1 MNHHALVIDDDPE
14 IQSVVRDRLE
24 SLGHTCDT
32 ADSQEDARTLLARGG
47 YSYVLLDLEI
57 PVGYG
62 RPPRIAIGKN
72 MIQEIRATPGF
83 EPVPILVITAHSLTE
98 LAVDVM
104 KQGAVDFVTK
114 PFRESGQTLEKS
126 ILEALEKAAREART
140 ASSSKARKAAAHR
153 PAEPETFTGGE
164 MQLFSDRIE
173 LCGVQI
179 CNGAEDGGLIR
190 RIIEALTEKTQ
201 IGKFRNYSG
210 TALAKKL
217 QIQRGQPAIA
227 EAVSAFRKRLPA
239 LMLDG
244 ANLELG
250 SDDVIASGN
259 RGYQLAARITIRY
272 VGAAP
277 PVESPEIVT
286 TVAPP
291 AEEVG
296 LNHRQQWILAEIRKG
311 TKLRRPDV
319 IKKFNVSVPTAK
331 RDLAALGA
339 MIEFVGPA
347 RGGFYK

>member
-1 MNHHALVIDDDPE
+1 MTHHALVIDDDPE

-24 SLGHTCDT
+24 SLGHSCDT
-32 ADSQEDARTLLARGG
+32 AGSQEEARKLVERGG

-57 PVGYG
+57 PVAYG
-62 RPPRIAIGKN
+62 RPPRIPIGKN
-72 MIQEIRATPGF
+72 MIQEIRASHCF
-83 EPVPILVITAHSLTE
+83 ENVPILVITAHSVTE

-126 ILEALEKAAREART
+126 ISEALEKAAREARS
-140 ASSSKARKAAAHR
+140 AKPSKTGKAAAHR
-153 PAEPETFTGGE
+153 SKDPEAFTGGE
-164 MQLFSDRIE
+164 LVVFPDRIE

-179 CNGAEDGGLIR
+179 CDGVEDGGLIR

-201 IGKFRNYSG
+201 IGKYRNYSG
-210 TALAKKL
+210 TALAIKL
-217 QIQRGQPAIA
+217 KIERGQPAIA
-227 EAVSAFRKRLPA
+227 EAVSAFRKRLPGM
-239 LMLDG
+239 MLDE
-244 ANLELG
+244 ANLQAG
-250 SDDVIASGN
+250 RDDVIASGN
-259 RGYQLAARITIRY
+259 RGYQLAARITIRH
-272 VGAAP
+272 VGVPQP
-277 PVESPEIVT
+277 PDPPEIVA

-291 AEEVG
+291 SEEAG
-296 LNHRQQWILAEIRKG
+296 LNHRQQWILAEVRKG

-319 IKKFNVSVPTAK
+319 IKKFKVSVPTAK